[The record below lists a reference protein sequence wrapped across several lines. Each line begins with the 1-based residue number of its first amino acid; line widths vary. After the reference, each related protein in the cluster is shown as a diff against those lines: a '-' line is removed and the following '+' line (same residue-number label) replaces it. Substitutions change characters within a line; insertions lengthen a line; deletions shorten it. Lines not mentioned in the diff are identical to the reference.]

1 MIYAHLIIVC
11 KYTRLIKPLCLLELG
26 LLVMMTGLTQIQDS
40 NSVRRDILRVKPIKT
55 MTDLGYEDA
64 WFIHTKRVT
73 RLVATADDTQTQP
86 TARLQDADLL

>member
-1 MIYAHLIIVC
+1 
-11 KYTRLIKPLCLLELG
+11 
-26 LLVMMTGLTQIQDS
+26 
-40 NSVRRDILRVKPIKT
+40 